1 MNNTGEYGR
10 RYINERAGAF
20 RAARREA
27 KAPGWLVAICR
38 LILIFENDEL
48 RGTLAALLAIGAV
61 ALLALVAGAMSIGAI
76 PLANGIII
84 CAALGIMALFAT
96 RDL

>member
-10 RYINERAGAF
+10 RYINGRAGAL
-20 RAARREA
+20 RAAKRDA
-27 KAPGWLVAICR
+27 KAPAWLVAVCR

-48 RGTLAALLAIGAV
+48 RGTLAALLAIVAV
-61 ALLALVAGAMSIGAI
+61 ALLALVAGAMSFGAI
-76 PLANGIII
+76 PLGNGIVI